1 MALPSFFRSRQL
13 YCAAHFHA
21 HVRLCGFALL
31 LVLFGITPSRAV
43 EKPQAFET
51 IAEYALLLDYD
62 TGTVLIEQQAD
73 AAIPPASLVK
83 LMTAVIVFREL
94 KEGRLK
100 LEGEMVAST
109 NAWRRGGA
117 VSGAPN
123 MLLTPNKIVKV
134 SDLIT
139 GLIVGGAN
147 DAAITLAENIAG
159 TEARFVQSM
168 NDYAKAKGLTSL
180 TFMNATGFAQ
190 EGQFGSM
197 RDYAALAAHIIRE
210 YPDFYALFGQR
221 DMPYGRN
228 RQANRNPLIGMD
240 IGADG
245 LMTGNAPEGGFHL
258 VASSVQE
265 GRRVILALGGM
276 ESAQARAMEARK
288 LLEWGH
294 RRFELRT
301 LYTAG
306 TIVGEVALHGGAAWA
321 VPVRST
327 ADVRVPVLR
336 GSSADLDVRLVYQGP
351 FPSPVKEGER
361 IARLQVLL
369 EGRVI
374 QESPLEAAQSVD
386 KGGVIA
392 RARDAGMALV
402 RRWVLNGVDFLLVK
416 AGFSAPSSPA
426 PTSAA
431 VVR

>member
-1 MALPSFFRSRQL
+1 MALSFSFRKMFF
-13 YCAAHFHA
+13 CAP
-21 HVRLCGFALL
+21 VW
-31 LVLFGITPSRAV
+31 LFGVALMLVPSGIRLASAV
-43 EKPQAFET
+43 EKSPAFET

-62 TGTVLIEQQAD
+62 TGTTLFERKAD
-73 AAIPPASLVK
+73 ASIQPASLVK
-83 LMTAVIVFREL
+83 LMTAALVFREL

-134 SDLIT
+134 SDLVT

-159 TEARFVQSM
+159 TETRFVTSM
-168 NDYAKAKGLTSL
+168 NDYAKAQGWTSL
-180 TFMNATGFAQ
+180 TFMNATGFVQ
-190 EGQFGSM
+190 EGQRGSM
-197 RDYAALAAHIIRE
+197 RDYARLAAHLIRD
-210 YPDFYALFGQR
+210 YPEFYPLFGLK

-228 RQANRNPLIGMD
+228 RQVNRNPLIGMD

-245 LMTGNAPEGGFHL
+245 LMTGNLPEGGFHM

-265 GRRVILALGGM
+265 GRRIILALGGM

-301 LYTAG
+301 LYAAR

-321 VPVRST
+321 VPVRT
-327 ADVRVPVLR
+327 PADVRVPVLR
-336 GSSADLDVRLVYQGP
+336 GSAAELDVRLVYQGP
-351 FPSPVKEGER
+351 FPTPVKEGDR
-361 IARLQVLL
+361 VARLQVLL

-374 QESPLEAAQSVD
+374 QDSPLEAAEAVEQ
-386 KGGVIA
+386 GGVIA
-392 RARDAGMALV
+392 RARDAGMALA
-402 RRWVLNGVDFLLVK
+402 RRWILNGVDMLLAK
-416 AGFSAPSSPA
+416 AGFAAPPPA
-426 PTSAA
+426 EAA
-431 VVR
+431 RP